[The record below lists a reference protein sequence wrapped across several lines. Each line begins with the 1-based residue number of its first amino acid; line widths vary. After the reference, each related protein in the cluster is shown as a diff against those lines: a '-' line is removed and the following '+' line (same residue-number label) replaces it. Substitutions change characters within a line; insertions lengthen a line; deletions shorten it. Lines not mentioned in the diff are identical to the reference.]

1 MGSSAAAAAKEA
13 KLWNRVR
20 RAYECISRVKS
31 VPLVGDPLFSLMNTL
46 LSIPPYY
53 PIRDLSKPTI
63 QANLLNSLVDRGL
76 CRSLL
81 KKIAGKPLPLITS
94 YPAPAIAADKAGYS
108 PIYCIVCDA
117 EISRAWVAL
126 DPRESG
132 IHYLAPC
139 ARTVMRL
146 KSYGVSESKI
156 HLTGFPFPLEVL
168 GDRELKI
175 LNNDLARRLVRL
187 DPNHRFHSLHNR
199 NVVHFLGRRMAGDQ
213 RRKPLTITYAVG
225 GAGAQ
230 RDIGEKITRSL
241 KDKIAKGQIH
251 LNLVA
256 GVRAEVAAFFDELKQ
271 ELLPGN
277 RNLQIVFEQS
287 KSRYFQV
294 FSRVIRNT
302 DILWTKPSELSFYC
316 SLGIPLILSPP
327 IGSQEHFNK
336 KWLLEIQ
343 AGIPQEDPEY
353 TDQWLFDMLN
363 AGRLAEAAWN
373 GYLKT
378 EQRGTYNIQDILEAT
393 AAASSCTDLATA

>member
-1 MGSSAAAAAKEA
+1 
-13 KLWNRVR
+13 
-20 RAYECISRVKS
+20 
-31 VPLVGDPLFSLMNTL
+31 
-46 LSIPPYY
+46 
-53 PIRDLSKPTI
+53 
-63 QANLLNSLVDRGL
+63 
-76 CRSLL
+76 
-81 KKIAGKPLPLITS
+81 
-94 YPAPAIAADKAGYS
+94 
-108 PIYCIVCDA
+108 
-117 EISRAWVAL
+117 
-126 DPRESG
+126 
-132 IHYLAPC
+132 
-139 ARTVMRL
+139 
-146 KSYGVSESKI
+146 
-156 HLTGFPFPLEVL
+156 
-168 GDRELKI
+168 
-175 LNNDLARRLVRL
+175 
-187 DPNHRFHSLHNR
+187 
-199 NVVHFLGRRMAGDQ
+199 MAGDQ